1 MDLIQAD
8 GPWGISL
15 WTGSLFEERMKKHEE
30 REGKGGEP
38 IDKHLGSQHMTFTSF
53 QNAAFSNEFFSLAG
67 RLYAGG
73 LSSNWAK

>member
-1 MDLIQAD
+1 MVHEGLACEQALCLRK
-8 GPWGISL
+8 GW
-15 WTGSLFEERMKKHEE
+15 KKHEE